1 VTSIACVVVL
11 HACAPVLPNRTKPG
25 GAARWAYELAQT
37 AVFEWARDAEL
48 CRVHGVGVGSEGWL
62 PDRGGVWKLS
72 YWTPAKSS
80 VLEVT
85 VDSDGNITSAEV
97 DTSTVRGRSLPTSWQ
112 DSPRV
117 WAATMKHQVGT
128 PISTFAAL
136 LALDLEPER
145 YPDLAV
151 WRIRFFLQEQG
162 FETHIVSDQA
172 EWLAIY

>member
-1 VTSIACVVVL
+1 
-11 HACAPVLPNRTKPG
+11 
-25 GAARWAYELAQT
+25 
-37 AVFEWARDAEL
+37 
-48 CRVHGVGVGSEGWL
+48 
-62 PDRGGVWKLS
+62 
-72 YWTPAKSS
+72 
-80 VLEVT
+80 
-85 VDSDGNITSAEV
+85 
-97 DTSTVRGRSLPTSWQ
+97 
-112 DSPRV
+112 
-117 WAATMKHQVGT
+117 MKHQVGT